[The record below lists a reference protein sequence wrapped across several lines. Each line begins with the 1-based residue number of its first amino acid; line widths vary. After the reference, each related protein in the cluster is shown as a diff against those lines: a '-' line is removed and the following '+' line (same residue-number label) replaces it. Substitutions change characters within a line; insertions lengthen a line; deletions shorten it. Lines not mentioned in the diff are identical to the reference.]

1 MEASNTNRTS
11 SIGEAFIW
19 EGASIRSLF
28 YGMWKGRHFLFSV
41 KNSSYEDKGTQDTPG
56 YRFFRFF
63 SRKLENNSLA
73 LQKSGADL
81 GGAGDAPPPFQDDLR
96 LSNTTGIEQKKS
108 VVYWSWSKTW
118 DVVEEFMFNAVKM
131 VKV

>member
-1 MEASNTNRTS
+1 MEASNTNLTS

-41 KNSSYEDKGTQDTPG
+41 KNSSYEGKGTQDTPG

-63 SRKLENNSLA
+63 SRKVENNSLA
-73 LQKSGADL
+73 LQKSDADL
-81 GGAGDAPPPFQDDLR
+81 GGAGDAPPSKMTFGFLIQLVF
-96 LSNTTGIEQKKS
+96 SQKKS

-118 DVVEEFMFNAVKM
+118 DVVEEFMFNAIKM

>member
-81 GGAGDAPPPFQDDLR
+81 GGAGDAPFQDDLR
-96 LSNTTGIEQKKS
+96 LSNTTGIEQKKIS
-108 VVYWSWSKTW
+108 GLLELK
-118 DVVEEFMFNAVKM
+118 
-131 VKV
+131 

>member
-41 KNSSYEDKGTQDTPG
+41 KNSSYEGKGTQDTPG

-81 GGAGDAPPPFQDDLR
+81 GGAGDAPPFQDDLR
-96 LSNTTGIEQKKS
+96 LSNTTGIEQKKIS
-108 VVYWSWSKTW
+108 GLLELK
-118 DVVEEFMFNAVKM
+118 
-131 VKV
+131 

>member
-1 MEASNTNRTS
+1 MEASNTNLTS

-41 KNSSYEDKGTQDTPG
+41 KNSSYEGKGTQDTPG

-63 SRKLENNSLA
+63 SRKVENNSLA
-73 LQKSGADL
+73 LQKSDADL
-81 GGAGDAPPPFQDDLR
+81 GGAGDAPPSKMTFGFLIQLVF
-96 LSNTTGIEQKKS
+96 SQKKS